1 MNCHQVSYEDVR
13 ELLRSLS
20 FEQRAK
26 LIEEE
31 LKTAGLTVI
40 LFGGSNTTTA
50 EIVFQIYG
58 AEDDLEVDEILG
70 ALAARIKQRKSKKAL
85 G

>member
-1 MNCHQVSYEDVR
+1 VKCRPVSYEDVR
-13 ELLRSLS
+13 ELVQLLP

-26 LIEEE
+26 LVEEE

-40 LFGGSNTTTA
+40 FGSNATTA
-50 EIVFQIYG
+50 KIVLQIHG

>member
-1 MNCHQVSYEDVR
+1 V
-13 ELLRSLS
+13 RSLPI
-20 FEQRAK
+20 EQRVK

-40 LFGGSNTTTA
+40 LFDGSNATTA
-50 EIVFQIYG
+50 EIVLQIHE
-58 AEDDLEVDEILG
+58 AKDIDVDEILG
-70 ALAARIKQRKSKKAL
+70 ALAARIKQRKSKKAV